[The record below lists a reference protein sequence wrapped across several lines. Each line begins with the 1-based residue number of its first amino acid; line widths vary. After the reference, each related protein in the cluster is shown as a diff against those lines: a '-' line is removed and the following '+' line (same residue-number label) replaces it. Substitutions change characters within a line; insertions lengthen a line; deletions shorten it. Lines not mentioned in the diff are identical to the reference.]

1 MVPEAIKWLLSG
13 GSGKRKGRFPVR
25 PTSGTPPVTSPSTT
39 TADLQKWV
47 DLLQAGRPDARAGL
61 LNRACDRLRL
71 LARAMLG
78 GFPAVRT
85 QEQTDDIL
93 NGSLLRLHATL
104 SEVTPKSLRHFFNL
118 AGQAIRRELI
128 DVARRLNRGDGRRV
142 VVMPDDAPS
151 LHPPGRDGCPVDLAT
166 WGEFHEAVEALPDD
180 EQEVVTLLW
189 YEELSQAEAAA
200 VLGVSERT
208 VLRRWHAARLK
219 LGKVIADDANG

>member
-1 MVPEAIKWLLSG
+1 MSATG
-13 GSGKRKGRFPVR
+13 
-25 PTSGTPPVTSPSTT
+25 TT
-39 TADLQKWV
+39 TTDLQRWV
-47 DLLQAGRPDARAGL
+47 DLLQAGRPEARAGL

-71 LARAMLG
+71 FARAMLG

-93 NGSLLRLHATL
+93 NGSLLRLHSTL
-104 SEVTPKSLRHFFNL
+104 SEVTPETLRHFYNL

-142 VVMPDDAPS
+142 VLMPDDAAA
-151 LHPPGRDGCPVDLAT
+151 LHPPGRDGCPVTLAS
-166 WGEFHEAVEALPDD
+166 WGEFHEAVEGLPAD
-180 EQEVVTLLW
+180 EREVVTLLW

-200 VLGVSERT
+200 VLSVSERT

-219 LGKVIADDANG
+219 LGRIIADDWGG

>member
-1 MVPEAIKWLLSG
+1 MT
-13 GSGKRKGRFPVR
+13 
-25 PTSGTPPVTSPSTT
+25 TSGSTT
-39 TADLQKWV
+39 TDLQRWV
-47 DLLQAGRPDARAGL
+47 DLLQAGRPEARAGL
-61 LNRACDRLRL
+61 LTRACDRLRL

-104 SEVTPKSLRHFFNL
+104 AEVRPESLRHFFSL

-142 VVMPDDAPS
+142 VLMPDDTAA
-151 LHPPGRDGCPVDLAT
+151 LHPPERDGCPVDLAT

-219 LGKVIADDANG
+219 LGRIIADDWGG